1 VRVPVSWLIDHVA
14 LPDGTTPDEIAEA
27 FVRVGLEVESVEP
40 LGPVTGPLVVGRV
53 SEVEE
58 LTGFRKPVRFVT
70 VDIGAA
76 SGEPQQVVC
85 GATNFAAGDLVVVA
99 VPGAVLPGD
108 FAISARK
115 VYDRVSAGMICSLR
129 ELGIGDE
136 HAGILVLPP
145 DAASP
150 GDDAIELLGLT
161 DTVIELNITPDR
173 GYCFSVRGLA
183 RELACGFDAPYGDP
197 GAMEVPEAQGEAY
210 PVHIEDHAGCRR
222 FVARRVSGL
231 TPGARSPWWMQRR
244 LLLAGMR
251 PISLAVDVTN
261 YAMLELG
268 QPLHA
273 FDAATLTGPLVVRRG
288 TEGDKLTTLDGA
300 HRNIDADDL
309 VICDDSGPIS
319 LAAVMG
325 GATTEVGDATTDVLL
340 EAANWEPATVARAAR
355 RHKLPSEAA
364 KRFEREVD
372 PALPQVAVEFA
383 AQLLTAYAGG
393 TIQGGRTDVGNP
405 PVPAAVTMPL
415 SLPDRV
421 AGVHYDRG
429 AAARRLGQ
437 VGCRVEVTTADDGT
451 TLLTATPPTWRPD
464 LRQPADLVEEVLR
477 LEGYHTIPS
486 TLPAAPAGRGLT
498 PVQRRRRAVSVAM
511 ASAGFTEVLPS
522 PFVSAAAWDAFG
534 LDADDVRRGTMTLLN
549 PLEADRAELS
559 TTLLPGLLEALAR
572 NVSRGQRDLALYGVA
587 QVVLP
592 RTQQVPMPDVP
603 VSGRPTDA
611 QVASLNAALP
621 VQPVHVGAVLTGACE
636 RPGWW
641 GPGRATTWADA
652 VQAAR
657 VVAAAAGV
665 ELRVRSASQA
675 PWHPGRCAQLRV
687 GDWPVGHAGELH
699 PRVVEALGLPRR
711 TCAMELDLDALPL
724 VTSYPAPTVSPFPP
738 VLQDVALVV
747 EESVPAADVADALRS
762 GAGDLL
768 EDLRLFDVYTGAQVG
783 EGRRSLAFA
792 LRFRAQDRTLTVEE
806 ASAARDAAVAAA
818 ADRHNAVLR

>member
-1 VRVPVSWLIDHVA
+1 MRVPVSWLTEHVA
-14 LPDGTTPDEIAEA
+14 LPAETTPDQIADV

-40 LGPVTGPLVVGRV
+40 LGPVTGPLLVGRV
-53 SEVEE
+53 RQIEE
-58 LTGFRKPVRFVT
+58 LTEFRKPVRYVQ
-70 VDIGAA
+70 VDIGADV
-76 SGEPQQVVC
+76 PQGVIC
-85 GATNFAAGDLVVVA
+85 GATNFEVGDLVVVA

-108 FAISARK
+108 FEISART
-115 VYDRVSAGMICSLR
+115 VYGRVSDGMICSLR
-129 ELGIGDE
+129 ELGVGDE
-136 HAGILVLPP
+136 HSGILVLPP
-145 DAASP
+145 ETACP
-150 GDDAIELLGLT
+150 GSDAIELLGLT
-161 DTVIELNITPDR
+161 DTVIELAVTPDR

-183 RELACGFDAPYGDP
+183 RELACGLDVPYGDP
-197 GAMEVPEAQGEAY
+197 AALEVQDTEGEAY
-210 PVHIEDHAGCRR
+210 PVHIEDQLGCRR
-222 FVARRVSGL
+222 FVARRLSGL
-231 TPGARSPWWMQRR
+231 RPGSQSPWWLQRR

-273 FDAATLTGPLVVRRG
+273 FNAAALNGQLVVRRG
-288 TEGDKLTTLDGA
+288 AEGDKLTTLDGA
-300 HRNIDADDL
+300 HRNVDADDL

-325 GATTEVGDATTDVLL
+325 GASTEVDDSTTEVLL
-340 EAANWEPATVARAAR
+340 EAANWEPATVARSAR

-383 AQLLTAYAGG
+383 AQLLTTYGG
-393 TIQGGRTDVGNP
+393 ATLLPGRTDVGNP
-405 PVPAAVTMPL
+405 PVPGPVTMPL
-415 SLPDRV
+415 SLPDQV
-421 AGVHYDRG
+421 AGVHYERG
-429 AAARRLGQ
+429 AATRRLVQ

-451 TLLTATPPTWRPD
+451 ALITAVPPTWRPD

-477 LEGYHTIPS
+477 LEGYDTIPS
-486 TLPAAPAGRGLT
+486 ELPTAPAGRGLT
-498 PVQRRRRAVSVAM
+498 SGQRRRRSVSVAL
-511 ASAGFTEVLPS
+511 ASTGFVEVLPS
-522 PFVSAAAWDAFG
+522 PFVSAAAWDSFG
-534 LDADDVRRGTMTLLN
+534 LAEDDVRRGTMTLLN

-559 TTLLPGLLEALAR
+559 TTLLPGLLDVLVR
-572 NVSRGQRDLALYGVA
+572 NVSRGQRDLALYGIG

-592 RTQQVPMPDVP
+592 RARQLPMPDVG
-603 VSGRPTDA
+603 VSGRPTPA

-621 VQPVHVGAVLTGACE
+621 AQPLHVAVVLTGAWE

-641 GPGRATTWADA
+641 GPGRASSWADA

-657 VVAAAAGV
+657 VVAASAGV
-665 ELRVRSASQA
+665 QLRAQAASLA

-724 VTSYPAPTVSPFPP
+724 VRDYPAPVVSAFPP

-747 EESVPAADVADALRS
+747 DATVPAAEVEQALRQ
-762 GAGDLL
+762 GAGELL
-768 EDLRLFDVYTGAQVG
+768 EDLRLFDVYVG
-783 EGRRSLAFA
+783 EQIATGKRSLAFA
-792 LRFRAQDRTLTVEE
+792 LRFRAPDRTLTVEE

-818 ADRHNAVLR
+818 AEHHGATLR